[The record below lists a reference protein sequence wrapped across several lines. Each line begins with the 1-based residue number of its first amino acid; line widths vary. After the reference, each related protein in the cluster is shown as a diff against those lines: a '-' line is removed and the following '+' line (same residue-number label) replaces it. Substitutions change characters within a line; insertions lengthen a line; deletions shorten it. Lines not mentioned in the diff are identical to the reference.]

1 MTRADHLARR
11 GLEHEAAE
19 HVRWAPLTEPARL
32 GSSGHRCTARDADPW
47 DTGEVPSFNAYD
59 VVGMVAAAILF
70 WLALAGWF
78 SWPPFA

>member
-32 GSSGHRCTARDADPW
+32 RLPVPARTGSLRLLGLCALFLTASVPW
-47 DTGEVPSFNAYD
+47 LRVLSLILRSFQQ
-59 VVGMVAAAILF
+59 
-70 WLALAGWF
+70 
-78 SWPPFA
+78 